1 MRSDDVLTTWSKAIT
16 ARIAGKVADARAH
29 GEKAVTETLR
39 QTPDGRPTV
48 RLAHRS
54 RSVVAAQARL
64 AELLADLVG
73 PGPWSREG
81 MIQNAYADLYRAAV
95 AQWKPLIPEDL
106 RAPLFDLH
114 PTAANVTKARA
125 LSLHGMTPCRELNG
139 VFLSVRQR
147 LVAAVA
153 LAASPSAF
161 AGGIDRLAAW
171 ELAART
177 GLTRTAVLLLGD
189 AEIALD
195 HQAGLDLIRPELID
209 RTPLE
214 VD

>member
-29 GEKAVTETLR
+29 GEKAVTDVLR
-39 QTPDGRPTV
+39 LKEDGRPTI
-48 RLAHRS
+48 RHAQGS

-139 VFLSVRQR
+139 VLIPIRQR
-147 LVAAVA
+147 LTAAVA
-153 LAASPSAF
+153 LASSPSA
-161 AGGIDRLAAW
+161 ALGGIDRLAAW

-177 GLTRTAVLLLGD
+177 SLTRTAVLLLGD
-189 AEIALD
+189 AEVALD
-195 HQAGLDLIRPELID
+195 RQVGLDLIRPELID